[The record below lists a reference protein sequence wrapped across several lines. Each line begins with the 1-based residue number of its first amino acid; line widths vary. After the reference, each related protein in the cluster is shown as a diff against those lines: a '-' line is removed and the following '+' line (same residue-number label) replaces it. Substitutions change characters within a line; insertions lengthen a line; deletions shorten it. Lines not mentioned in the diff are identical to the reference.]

1 MALLKFR
8 RIVSGSL
15 AAVMLLSAGA
25 AAVAKDET
33 VSTEIS
39 GTYQFQE
46 VGTISDLVNRIA
58 EPVLKS
64 IGQYLNS
71 ENSDHNIMSK
81 IIQTMLQND
90 MAHNEAH
97 KDRTRTDIS
106 PLKRMPLRWRT
117 V

>member
-33 VSTEIS
+33 VPTEIS
-39 GTYQFQE
+39 GTYQFRE

-64 IGQYLNS
+64 IDTALIEDGSYKVFLW
-71 ENSDHNIMSK
+71 D
-81 IIQTMLQND
+81 TD
-90 MAHNEAH
+90 M
-97 KDRTRTDIS
+97 KPIDIV
-106 PLKRMPLRWRT
+106 K
-117 V
+117 